1 MSLIEFDISFD
12 EEKPD
17 NSKLLNE
24 FRVQLINV
32 KDLQNDFHRILPNLS
47 DDKKDDI
54 IRMNVLFARLII
66 GLHRGIESM
75 TKNINF
81 GFNTQEEASS
91 ACRDVIR
98 AKVLISE
105 TYPQLM
111 RNFRQFMLSG

>member
-1 MSLIEFDISFD
+1 
-12 EEKPD
+12 
-17 NSKLLNE
+17 
-24 FRVQLINV
+24 
-32 KDLQNDFHRILPNLS
+32 
-47 DDKKDDI
+47 
-54 IRMNVLFARLII
+54 
-66 GLHRGIESM
+66 M